1 MTNYLE
7 LIHCS
12 QQLQLMRDAY
22 LADAAYQETKT
33 LAKKEKILLYLVTKK
48 QCSLS
53 LSLSLCQPKYNPMQ
67 KPHSSEIT
75 EPAAMTTS
83 NATGTIL

>member
-12 QQLQLMRDAY
+12 QQLQLMHDAY

-33 LAKKEKILLYLVTKK
+33 LAKKEKILLYLVTNK
-48 QCSLS
+48 QRS